1 MQMQILSSLH
11 VNLPFWLLITFS
23 IRHFET
29 FTRVLCVCVTS
40 RLTEL
45 IFWQIS
51 GLGLRCGLWVLGCT
65 HWCVC
70 GAAACRSSEPLWRN
84 NPPRCSRARTRT
96 RRDARAPSA
105 APACCC
111 RAAWPPA
118 APNRPAGRRPRPAG
132 CGCGACWGSGRG
144 PPRCAGTSAG
154 PGWWTD
160 TCWCPPPAAHRRTGA
175 AAAEAPGGGATSS
188 DNRDTP
194 PQKNQLRLWDYWGG
208 LELKQRLRNTHEEVR
223 A

>member
-1 MQMQILSSLH
+1 MTSSS
-11 VNLPFWLLITFS
+11 TK
-23 IRHFET
+23 
-29 FTRVLCVCVTS
+29 
-40 RLTEL
+40 LT
-45 IFWQIS
+45 FWQIS
-51 GLGLRCGLWVLGCT
+51 LLGLRCHLWVLGCT

-70 GAAACRSSEPLWRN
+70 GAAACRSSAPLWRN

-118 APNRPAGRRPRPAG
+118 VPNRPAGRRPRPAG

-160 TCWCPPPAAHRRTGA
+160 TCWCPPPAARRRTGA

-188 DNRDTP
+188 GTQILRKISWNYKITEVDWNYSRGSETRMKKCVRKTVKSECSTVSKTCLNIIKEP
-194 PQKNQLRLWDYWGG
+194 KNPNIQF
-208 LELKQRLRNTHEEVR
+208 
-223 A
+223 